1 MPVKVMVVMYVMVP
15 KNTFTSA
22 SPEPISAPTQ
32 LIVSSLF
39 VIETKVKKNTG
50 QVRCCSLNKFFY
62 IFQLSVQF
70 VQQLVV

>member
-1 MPVKVMVVMYVMVP
+1 MVP

-50 QVRCCSLNKFFY
+50 LVRCCLLNKFFHVL
-62 IFQLSVQF
+62 QLPVQF